1 MSSERYKNII
11 DELKEKGLYNNITTI
26 GSGQGAWLE
35 VDGKNVLNFCSNNY
49 LGLASDERLKKAACT
64 AVKKYGVGTGS
75 VRPLSGNNVLH
86 MELEGLLANFKKAES
101 ALLLQSGFMS
111 NIAAIQTILDKQD
124 IVVSDE
130 FNHASIIDAIKVS
143 QVSNKFI
150 FKHRDMSN
158 LEEQLKKAD
167 ELRKIPKNNESERT
181 IPIITDGIHD
191 HLPLQPPELAP
202 LLHGKD
208 DKNERTILIVTDGVF
223 SMDGDL
229 APLPEIV
236 RLAKKY
242 GAMTMV
248 DDAHGEGVLGEYGR
262 GIVDHFKLHGQ
273 VDIEVGTLS
282 KAFGVIG
289 GFITGKKELIEYYR
303 QKARPLLF
311 SNGLSIPDTAALIE
325 SVRILSQ
332 SDDLVKK
339 LWKNADYLKAGF
351 ARLGLDTGKSKTPI
365 TPVMLGDENLAK
377 NFSFELFNR
386 EVYATT
392 IKYPMVPIGKARI
405 RVMPSA
411 IHTKK
416 DLDFGL
422 SKFAEVGKELGIL

>member
-1 MSSERYKNII
+1 MSSEKYKNII

-86 MELEGLLANFKKAES
+86 IELEELLANFKKAES

-130 FNHASIIDAIKVS
+130 FNHASIIDAVKVS

-158 LEEQLKKAD
+158 LEGQLKKAD
-167 ELRKIPKNNESERT
+167 ELRKIPKDNGSER
-181 IPIITDGIHD
+181 I
-191 HLPLQPPELAP
+191 
-202 LLHGKD
+202 
-208 DKNERTILIVTDGVF
+208 ILIVTDGVF

-242 GAMTMV
+242 GAMIMV

-325 SVRILSQ
+325 SVKILSQ

-351 ARLGLDTGKSKTPI
+351 ARLGLDTGKSETPI

-377 NFSFELFNR
+377 NFSSELFNR
-386 EVYATT
+386 KVYATT

-422 SKFAEVGKELGIL
+422 SKFAEVGKKLGVL